1 MEHVGDYFTDET
13 NTQKYAGHDL
23 VNFRAS
29 YPLGDKFKL
38 NFRVMFTRHFHM
50 MIILEVRV
58 SRIVNRELILAVKQ
72 GIVNM
77 TVGEI
82 QLA

>member
-1 MEHVGDYFTDET
+1 
-13 NTQKYAGHDL
+13 
-23 VNFRAS
+23 
-29 YPLGDKFKL
+29 
-38 NFRVMFTRHFHM
+38 MFTRHFHM

-77 TVGEI
+77 TVGKI